1 MCIRDRSAAASLDEI
16 GDAAAAAAARRGDDT
31 AGAGGGTG
39 HVTSLAVL
47 HSYRRNGVA
56 LGLMDALHNQMSL
69 CHGAGRAQLHVRCSN
84 EAALR
89 LYASTL
95 RYKVAE
101 RISRYY
107 HDDEDAFLMALDL
120 DQLVEP
126 IAPGIDDMVPRG
138 ADVLPRGAA
147 A

>member
-1 MCIRDRSAAASLDEI
+1 M
-16 GDAAAAAAARRGDDT
+16 
-31 AGAGGGTG
+31 
-39 HVTSLAVL
+39 TSLAVL

-107 HDDEDAFLMALDL
+107 HDGEDAFLMALDL
-120 DQLVEP
+120 DQLDPTAVDAAGDDGVFTDTRTVVDGLLVAPPAPEP
-126 IAPGIDDMVPRG
+126 VDGLMN
-138 ADVLPRGAA
+138 ADVVPRGAA

>member
-1 MCIRDRSAAASLDEI
+1 M
-16 GDAAAAAAARRGDDT
+16 
-31 AGAGGGTG
+31 
-39 HVTSLAVL
+39 TSLAVL

-107 HDDEDAFLMALDL
+107 HDGEDAFLMALDL
-120 DQLVEP
+120 DSSTRRRSTPRATTGLHTRTVVAGLLV
-126 IAPGIDDMVPRG
+126 APPAPSPSAG
-138 ADVLPRGAA
+138 
-147 A
+147 